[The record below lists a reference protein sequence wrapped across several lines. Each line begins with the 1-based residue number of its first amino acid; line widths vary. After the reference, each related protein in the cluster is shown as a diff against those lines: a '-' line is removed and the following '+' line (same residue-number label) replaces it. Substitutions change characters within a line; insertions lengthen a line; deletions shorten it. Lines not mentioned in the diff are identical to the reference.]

1 MEEINKSLLETID
14 CINESVVESEL
25 AVMNSMIDFYNKQS
39 AIIEYCDDVNV
50 MNDMMIQESGD
61 GNILSKIWNAIKKF
75 FGMIVKSIKKI
86 INSIRNKATTNT
98 AGNNPVESVSV
109 IAEEVLSKGASR
121 NKPDNID
128 AWPVPKVNPKY
139 IVKDGPK
146 PKSVEEGYVEN
157 FSNAMMYFEGV
168 DDIADKAASSSGS
181 QKVQINVDPSSEI
194 PGRSL
199 ELKDN
204 EFQISF
210 IDNNKTLKITFLGFG
225 KFSKTHIKDNGES
238 TVPGQEKEWYQS
250 PKMALHLMTHDD
262 ARNKI
267 TKLVTLAL
275 KVMKDRKPEDI
286 KELKKSE
293 KVALLF
299 KGMASPES
307 MTYKIPISQI
317 TAVQAWASKML
328 ESMEAFTSTNVSL
341 SELDTATVKS
351 LNDIVRILMR
361 IQISLNFISTALNED
376 SMMLIDKRYYKSIKS
391 LDLLDEFVGR
401 CIQSGVP
408 PKYVAYNAW
417 LISDECIR
425 GTDEYKPIFG
435 HARATLF
442 PPNKK
447 IVLKIGLS
455 GLGTVSNE
463 TESRFS
469 KIFEDMDRVD
479 LIAPVI
485 KDFKNNAIIAME
497 RVDGNFD
504 LSKTELTNYAKTA
517 SKALEDYQEKTGK
530 KLNIK
535 LSVASQH
542 IGNVAFDY
550 KYNVYRS
557 IDYGVHYREP
567 NKK

>member
-146 PKSVEEGYVEN
+146 PKSVKEGYVEN
-157 FSNAMMYFEGV
+157 FGNAMMYFEGV

-181 QKVQINVDPSSEI
+181 QKVQIDVDPASEI

-267 TKLVTLAL
+267 TELVTLAL

-299 KGMASPES
+299 KGMASLES

-376 SMMLIDKRYYKSIKS
+376 SMMLIDKRFYKSIKS
-391 LDLLDEFVGR
+391 LDLLDEFVGK

-425 GTDEYKPIFG
+425 GTGEYKPIFG

>member
-1 MEEINKSLLETID
+1 MEEINKSLLKTID

-86 INSIRNKATTNT
+86 INGIRNKATTNT

-146 PKSVEEGYVEN
+146 PKSVKEGYVEN

-168 DDIADKAASSSGS
+168 DDMADKAASSSGS

-194 PGRSL
+194 PGKSL

-267 TKLVTLAL
+267 TELVTLAL

-391 LDLLDEFVGR
+391 IDLLDEFVSR

>member
-1 MEEINKSLLETID
+1 MENINQSLLDTID
-14 CINESVVESEL
+14 CINESVVESEM

-39 AIIEYCDDVNV
+39 AIIEYCTDVEV
-50 MNDMMIQESGD
+50 MNEMLIQESGD
-61 GNILSKIWNAIKKF
+61 GNILTKIWNAIKKF

-86 INSIRNKATTNT
+86 IDRIRNKATTNT

-109 IAEEVLSKGASR
+109 IADEVLRNGANR

-128 AWPVPKVNPKY
+128 AWPIPKVNPKY
-139 IVKDGPK
+139 VVNDGPK
-146 PKSVEEGYVEN
+146 PVKEGFFES
-157 FSNAMMYFEGV
+157 FSDAMMYFEAA
-168 DDIADKAASSSGS
+168 DDTGNSSS
-181 QKVQINVDPSSEI
+181 QKTKIDVDPKSEI
-194 PGRSL
+194 PGGQI
-199 ELKDN
+199 ELKENDL
-204 EFQISF
+204 QISF
-210 IDNNKTLKITFLGFG
+210 IDNKKTLKITFLGFG
-225 KFSKTHIKDNGES
+225 TMSKIHIKDGGKS
-238 TVPGQEKEWYQS
+238 SVPGQEKEWYQS
-250 PKMALHLMTHDD
+250 PKIALHLMTHDD
-262 ARNKI
+262 TRNKI
-267 TKLVTLAL
+267 TELVNLAL
-275 KVMKDRKPEDI
+275 KVMKDRNPEDI
-286 KELKKSE
+286 KKLKKSE

-307 MTYKIPISQI
+307 MTYKVPISQI
-317 TAVQAWASKML
+317 TATQAWASKML
-328 ESMEAFTSTNVSL
+328 ESMEAFTSTNINI
-341 SELDTATVKS
+341 SELDAATIRS
-351 LNDIVRILMR
+351 LNDVVRILMR
-361 IQISLNFISTALNED
+361 TQISLNFISTALNED
-376 SMMLIDKRYYKSIKS
+376 SMLLIDKRFYKSIKS

-401 CIQSGVP
+401 CIQTGVP

-425 GTDEYKPIFG
+425 GTGEYKPIFG

-497 RVDGNFD
+497 RVDGKFD
-504 LSKTELTNYAKTA
+504 LSKAELTNYAKTA
-517 SKALEDYQEKTGK
+517 SKALEDYQKNTGK